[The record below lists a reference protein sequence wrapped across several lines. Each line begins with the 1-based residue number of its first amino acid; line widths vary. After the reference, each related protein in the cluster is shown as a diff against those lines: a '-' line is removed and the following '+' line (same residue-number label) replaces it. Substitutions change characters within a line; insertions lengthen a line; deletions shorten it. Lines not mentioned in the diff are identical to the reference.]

1 MSLNFDIDIL
11 EEKGSQPPSSPTRS
25 KVGGLE
31 DTLHGPLVIKHDIYR
46 FLVHLPSPPDIEIYF
61 L

>member
-1 MSLNFDIDIL
+1 MHSIDINIL
-11 EEKGSQPPSSPTRS
+11 EEKGSRRPTLS

-31 DTLHGPLVIKHDIYR
+31 DTLHGPLVMKHDIYR
-46 FLVHLPSPPDIEIYF
+46 FLVHLPPPAPLDIETHF